1 MFAGGVISHIDNLDV
16 PEVLIGEILK
26 CGFRTSSL
34 TPTCADAQVF
44 FAQNPAPALL
54 LRQLLVYPAK
64 NPSLANGVVMLFGLF
79 RWLFRMMFRV
89 RLTGNT
95 DALWQQKVLIT
106 PNHVSFIDGILVALF
121 LPVRPV
127 FAVYSSISQK
137 WFMRLLAPLIDF
149 VPLDPSKPMSI
160 KHLVRLIEQGRP
172 VVIFPEGRISV
183 TGSLMKIYDGAAF
196 VAAKSQATIVPLRIE
211 GAELTFSSR
220 LKGLVKRRL
229 FPRIQLH
236 LLPPTSI
243 SMPDAPRARDRRKI
257 AGEML
262 HQIMMEARMAVRP
275 RETLYESLLAA
286 QSRFGAK
293 KLCVEDI
300 NFQPDSYRKL
310 LTKTLFVARI
320 LEKYSVRGEK
330 IGLMLPNAGISAAV
344 IFGAIARGRIPAMM
358 NYTAGVKG
366 LSSAITAAQLNTI
379 FTSRTFL
386 EKGKLWHL
394 PEQLTQVRWVFLE
407 DLKGD
412 VTGRDKLWIFS
423 RLLMPRLAQVP
434 QSPEDPAMV
443 LFTSGSEGNPKG
455 VVHSHKSLLA
465 NVEQI
470 KTIADF
476 TARDRFM
483 SALPLFHSFGLT
495 VGLFTPLL
503 TGAEVFLYPSPLHYR
518 IVPELVYDRNCTVLF
533 GTSTFLSHYARFANP
548 YDFYKVRYVVAGAEK
563 LQESTKQLWQDKFGL
578 RILEGYGVTECA
590 PVVSINVPM
599 AAKPGTVGRILP
611 GMDARLLA
619 VPGIEQGG
627 RLQLKGPNVMNG
639 YLRVEAPGVLE
650 APTAENVNGELET
663 GWYDTGDIVTFDEQG
678 FVQIQGRAKRFAK
691 IAGEMVSLEMVEQLA
706 MAVCADKL
714 HATVVKQDA
723 SKGEALVLFTTD
735 TEMTRDKLLLQAR
748 STGVPELAVPR
759 DIRLLKQLPVLG
771 SGKPDFVTLKGMVD
785 SDGTT

>member
-1 MFAGGVISHIDNLDV
+1 
-16 PEVLIGEILK
+16 
-26 CGFRTSSL
+26 
-34 TPTCADAQVF
+34 
-44 FAQNPAPALL
+44 
-54 LRQLLVYPAK
+54 
-64 NPSLANGVVMLFGLF
+64 MLFAFFRLLF
-79 RWLFRMMFRV
+79 RVMYRV
-89 RLTGNT
+89 RMTGNLE
-95 DALWQQKVLIT
+95 ALHQQNVLIT
-106 PNHVSFIDGILVALF
+106 PNHVSFIDGILLALF
-121 LPVRPV
+121 LPIRPV
-127 FAVYSSISQK
+127 FAVYTSISQK
-137 WFMRLLAPLIDF
+137 WFMRYLAPLIDF
-149 VPLDPSKPMSI
+149 VPLDPTKPMSI

-196 VAAKSQATIVPLRIE
+196 VAAKSKATIIPIRIE
-211 GAELTFSSR
+211 GAELTHFSR
-220 LKGLVKRRL
+220 LKGRVKRRL

-236 LLPPTSI
+236 VLPPTSLP
-243 SMPDAPRARDRRKI
+243 MPEAPRARERRKI

-275 RETLYESLLAA
+275 RETLYESLLSA
-286 QSRFGAK
+286 QDRFGAR

-300 NFQPDSYRKL
+300 NFQPDTYRKL

-320 LEKYSVRGEK
+320 LEKYSERGER

-366 LSSAITAAQLNTI
+366 LSSAITAAELKTI

-386 EKGKLWHL
+386 DKGKLWHL

-412 VTGRDKLWIFS
+412 VTTADKLWIFS
-423 RLLMPRLAQVP
+423 HLLMPRLAQVK
-434 QSPEDPAMV
+434 QQPEDAAMV
-443 LFTSGSEGNPKG
+443 LFTSGSEGHPKG

-476 TARDRFM
+476 TADDRFM

-518 IVPELVYDRNCTVLF
+518 VVPELVYDRNCTVLF
-533 GTSTFLSHYARFANP
+533 GTSTFLGNYARFANP

-563 LQESTKQLWQDKFGL
+563 LQESTRQLWQDKFGL

-599 AAKPGTVGRILP
+599 AAKPQTVGRILP
-611 GMDARLLA
+611 GMDARLLE
-619 VPGIEQGG
+619 VPGIAEGG
-627 RLQLKGPNVMNG
+627 RLQLKGPNIMNG
-639 YLRVEAPGVLE
+639 YLRVENPGMLE
-650 APTAENVNGELET
+650 APVAENQNGEMEA
-663 GWYDTGDIVTFDEQG
+663 GWYDTGDIVTFDAQG

-691 IAGEMVSLEMVEQLA
+691 IAGEMVSLEVVEQTALA
-706 MAVCADKL
+706 LSPDKL
-714 HATVVKQDA
+714 HATVIKTDA

-735 TEMTRDKLLLQAR
+735 NALSRDKIQQYAR
-748 STGVPELAVPR
+748 AHGIPELAVPR
-759 DIRLLKQLPVLG
+759 DIRWLKQLPVLG
-771 SGKPDFVTLKGMVD
+771 SGKPDFVTLKTMVEQAE
-785 SDGTT
+785 SHNE

>member
-1 MFAGGVISHIDNLDV
+1 ML
-16 PEVLIGEILK
+16 L
-26 CGFRTSSL
+26 GFFR
-34 TPTCADAQVF
+34 F
-44 FAQNPAPALL
+44 
-54 LRQLLVYPAK
+54 
-64 NPSLANGVVMLFGLF
+64 LF
-79 RWLFRMMFRV
+79 RVMFRV
-89 RLTGNT
+89 NVTGNAA
-95 DALWQQKVLIT
+95 ALRQPKVLIT
-106 PNHVSFIDGILVALF
+106 PNHVSFIDGILLALF

-137 WFMRLLAPLIDF
+137 WYMRWLAPLIDF
-149 VPLDPSKPMSI
+149 VPLDPTKPMSI
-160 KHLVRLIEQGRP
+160 KHLVRLVEQGRP
-172 VVIFPEGRISV
+172 VVIFPEGRISI

-196 VAAKSQATIVPLRIE
+196 VAAKSQAVVVPIRIE
-211 GAELTFSSR
+211 GAELTFASR

-229 FPRIQLH
+229 FPQIQLH
-236 LLPPTSI
+236 ILPPTSLP
-243 SMPDAPRARDRRKI
+243 MPDAPRARDRRKI

-262 HQIMMEARMAVRP
+262 HQVMMEARMAVRP
-275 RETLYESLLAA
+275 RETLYEALLSA
-286 QSRFGAK
+286 QHRYGDRKA
-293 KLCVEDI
+293 CIEDI
-300 NFQPDSYRKL
+300 NFQPDNYRKL

-320 LEKYSVRGEK
+320 LEKYSTKGEK

-358 NYTAGVKG
+358 NYTAGIKG
-366 LSSAITAAQLNTI
+366 LSSAITAAEIKTI
-379 FTSRTFL
+379 FTSRQFL
-386 EKGKLWHL
+386 DKGKLWHL

-412 VTGRDKLWIFS
+412 VTLGDKLWIFGH
-423 RLLMPRLAQVP
+423 LLMPHLAQVK
-434 QSPEDPAMV
+434 QQPEDAAIV

-455 VVHSHKSLLA
+455 VVHSHKSILA

-533 GTSTFLSHYARFANP
+533 GTSTFLGHYARFANP
-548 YDFYKVRYVVAGAEK
+548 YDFHKVRYVVAGAEK
-563 LQESTKQLWQDKFGL
+563 LQDSTKQIWQDKFGL

-619 VPGIEQGG
+619 VPGIEEGG
-627 RLQLKGPNVMNG
+627 RLQLKGPNIMNG
-639 YLRVEAPGVLE
+639 YLRVENPGVLE
-650 APTAENVNGELET
+650 QPTAENHNGELET
-663 GWYDTGDIVTFDEQG
+663 GWYDTGDIVLFDEQG
-678 FVQIQGRAKRFAK
+678 YVKIQGRAKRFAK

-706 MAVCADKL
+706 LAVSPDKL
-714 HATVVKQDA
+714 HATVSKQDA

-735 TEMTRDKLLLQAR
+735 AELTRDKLQQQAR
-748 STGVPELAVPR
+748 ASGIPELAVPR
-759 DIRLLKQLPVLG
+759 DIRCLKQLPVLG
-771 SGKPDFVTLKGMVD
+771 SGKPDFVALKEQVD
-785 SDGTT
+785 QVEKPNE

>member
-1 MFAGGVISHIDNLDV
+1 ML
-16 PEVLIGEILK
+16 L
-26 CGFRTSSL
+26 C
-34 TPTCADAQVF
+34 F
-44 FAQNPAPALL
+44 F
-54 LRQLLVYPAK
+54 RQL
-64 NPSLANGVVMLFGLF
+64 F
-79 RWLFRMMFRV
+79 RVLFRV
-89 RLTGNT
+89 RMTGST
-95 DALWQQKVLIT
+95 EALSQPKVLIT
-106 PNHVSFIDGILVALF
+106 PNHVSFIDGILLALF

-127 FAVYSSISQK
+127 FAVYTSISQK
-137 WFMRLLAPLIDF
+137 WFMRWLAPFIDF
-149 VPLDPSKPMSI
+149 VPLDPTKPMSI

-183 TGSLMKIYDGAAF
+183 SGSLMKIYDGAAF
-196 VAAKSQATIVPLRIE
+196 VAAKSGATIIPVRIE
-211 GAELTFSSR
+211 GAELSYFSR

-236 LLPPTSI
+236 LLPPTTLP
-243 SMPDAPRARDRRKI
+243 MPEAPRARERRRI

-275 RETLYESLLAA
+275 RETLYESLLTAMH
-286 QSRFGAK
+286 RYGEK
-293 KLCVEDI
+293 KPCVEDI

-320 LEKYSVRGEK
+320 LEKYSQKGEK

-366 LSSAITAAQLNTI
+366 LSSAITAAQIGTI

-386 EKGKLWHL
+386 DKGKLWHL
-394 PEQLTQVRWVFLE
+394 TEQLTQVRWVFLE

-412 VTGRDKLWIFS
+412 VTPVDKLWIFS
-423 RLLMPRLAQVP
+423 RVLMPRLAQVA
-434 QSPEDPAMV
+434 QKPEDPAII
-443 LFTSGSEGNPKG
+443 LFTSGSEGHPKG
-455 VVHSHKSLLA
+455 VVHSHKSILA

-476 TARDRFM
+476 TANDRFM

-518 IVPELVYDRNCTVLF
+518 MVPELVYDRNCTVLF
-533 GTSTFLSHYARFANP
+533 GTSTFLGHYARFANP
-548 YDFYKVRYVVAGAEK
+548 YDFYRLRYVVAGAEK
-563 LQESTKQLWQDKFGL
+563 LQQSTKELWQDKFGL

-619 VPGIEQGG
+619 VSGIEEGG
-627 RLQLKGPNVMNG
+627 RLQVKGPNVMCG
-639 YLRVEAPGVLE
+639 YLRVENPGVLE
-650 APTAENVNGELET
+650 APTAENPLGELET
-663 GWYDTGDIVTFDEQG
+663 GWYDTGDIVAFDEQG
-678 FVQIQGRAKRFAK
+678 YVQIQGRAKRFAK
-691 IAGEMVSLEMVEQLA
+691 IAGEMVSLETVEQLA
-706 MAVCADKL
+706 LGVSPEKM
-714 HATVVKQDA
+714 HATAVKTDA

-735 TEMTRDKLLLQAR
+735 NELTRDKLLQHAR
-748 STGVPELAVPR
+748 AHGVPELAVPR
-759 DIRLLKQLPVLG
+759 DIRWLKQLPLLG
-771 SGKPDFVTLKGMVD
+771 SGKPDFVTLKSMV
-785 SDGTT
+785 TETEKPHE